1 MAKKKFYMV
10 LDTETANG
18 LDDPLVY
25 DIGFAIVDKK
35 GQVYLEKSFVIYDTF
50 VLMKDL
56 MQTAYYSEKIPQYE
70 KDLKDGKRKL
80 VTLATAQSIIAYNLK
95 KFNVSAVIAHNMR
108 FDYNA
113 LNTTLRYLTKSQKR
127 YFLPYNTTIWCS
139 LAMARTTIG
148 KQKTYRLWC
157 KENGYVTRNNQP
169 RLTAEILYRYITN
182 DDDFVE
188 SHTGLEDVFIEKEI
202 FAHCIRQHKKMQ
214 RTYWK
219 ETA

>member
-25 DIGFAIVDKK
+25 DIGFAIIDKK

-56 MQTAYYSEKIPQYE
+56 MQTAYYAEKIPQYE
-70 KDLKDGKRKL
+70 EDLKNGKRKL
-80 VTLATAQSIIAYNLK
+80 VTLTTAQSIIAYTLK

-148 KQKTYRLWC
+148 KQKTYQLWC
-157 KENGYVTRNNQP
+157 KENGYVTRNDQP
-169 RLTAEILYRYITN
+169 RLTAEILYRYITDNN
-182 DDDFVE
+182 DFIE
-188 SHTGLEDVFIEKEI
+188 SHTGLEDVLIEKEI

-214 RTYWK
+214 CTYWK

>member
-18 LDDPLVY
+18 LDNPLVY
-25 DIGFAIVDKK
+25 DIGFAIIDKK
-35 GQVYLEKSFVIYDTF
+35 GQVYLTKSYVIYDTF

-56 MQTAYYSEKIPQYE
+56 MQTAYYAEKIPQYE
-70 KDLKDGKRKL
+70 EDLKNGKRKL

-95 KFNVSAVIAHNMR
+95 RFNVSAVIAHNMR

-148 KQKTYRLWC
+148 KQKTYQLWC

-169 RLTAEILYRYITN
+169 RLTAEILYRYITDDN
-182 DDDFVE
+182 DFIE
-188 SHTGLEDVFIEKEI
+188 SHTGLEDVLIEKEI

-214 RTYWK
+214 CTYWK

>member
-25 DIGFAIVDKK
+25 DIGFAIIDKK

-70 KDLKDGKRKL
+70 DDLKNGKRKL

-148 KQKTYRLWC
+148 KQKTYQLWC
-157 KENGYVTRNNQP
+157 KDLLPKFSTD
-169 RLTAEILYRYITN
+169 I
-182 DDDFVE
+182 
-188 SHTGLEDVFIEKEI
+188 
-202 FAHCIRQHKKMQ
+202 
-214 RTYWK
+214 
-219 ETA
+219 

>member
-25 DIGFAIVDKK
+25 DIGFAIIDKK

-56 MQTAYYSEKIPQYE
+56 MQTAYYAEKIPQYKE
-70 KDLKDGKRKL
+70 DLKNGKRKL
-80 VTLATAQSIIAYNLK
+80 VTLATAQSIVAYNLK

-157 KENGYVTRNNQP
+157 KENGYITRNNQP

-182 DDDFVE
+182 NDDFVE
-188 SHTGLEDVFIEKEI
+188 SHTGLEDVLIEKEI

>member
-25 DIGFAIVDKK
+25 DIGFAIIDKK

-56 MQTAYYSEKIPQYE
+56 MQTAYYADKIPQYKE
-70 KDLKDGKRKL
+70 DLKSGKRKL

-157 KENGYVTRNNQP
+157 KENGYVTRNNQS
-169 RLTAEILYRYITN
+169 RLTAEILYRYITD

-188 SHTGLEDVFIEKEI
+188 SHTGLEDVLIEKEI

>member
-1 MAKKKFYMV
+1 MALKKYFMV

-25 DIGFAIVDKK
+25 DIGFAIVDKH
-35 GQVYLEKSFVIYDTF
+35 GNVYHTESLVIYDVF
-50 VLMKDL
+50 VLMRDL
-56 MQTAYYSEKIPQYE
+56 METAYYSEKIPQYE
-70 KDLKDGKRKL
+70 TALKAKTRRL
-80 VTLATAQSIIAYNLK
+80 VNFETARQIVTRYIQKY
-95 KFNVSAVIAHNMR
+95 NVSAVIAHNMR

-113 LNTTLRYLTKSQKR
+113 LNTTTRYITKSQKR

-169 RLTAEILYRYITN
+169 RLTAEILYRYITDN
-182 DDDFVE
+182 NNFVE
-188 SHTGLEDVFIEKEI
+188 SHTGLEDVLIEKEI

>member
-1 MAKKKFYMV
+1 MAQKKYFMV

-25 DIGFAIVDKK
+25 DIGFAIVDKH
-35 GQVYLEKSFVIYDTF
+35 GNVYHTESLVIYDVF
-50 VLMKDL
+50 VLMRDL
-56 MQTAYYSEKIPQYE
+56 METAYYSEKIPQYE
-70 KDLKDGKRKL
+70 TALKAKTRRL
-80 VTLATAQSIIAYNLK
+80 VNFETARQIVARYIQKY
-95 KFNVSAVIAHNMR
+95 NVSAVIAHNMR

-113 LNTTLRYLTKSQKR
+113 LNTTMRYITKSQKR
-127 YFLPYNTTIWCS
+127 YFLPYNTTIWCT

-157 KENGYVTRNNQP
+157 KENGYTMRNNQP
-169 RLTAEILYRYITN
+169 RLTAEILYRYITDNN
-182 DDDFVE
+182 DFIE
-188 SHTGLEDVFIEKEI
+188 SHTGLEDVLIEKEI

>member
-25 DIGFAIVDKK
+25 DIGFAIIDKK

-56 MQTAYYSEKIPQYE
+56 MQTAYYAGKIPQYE
-70 KDLKDGKRKL
+70 EDLKNGKRKL

-169 RLTAEILYRYITN
+169 RLTAEILYRYITDNN
-182 DDDFVE
+182 DFIE
-188 SHTGLEDVFIEKEI
+188 SHTGLEDVLIEKEI
-202 FAHCIRQHKKMQ
+202 FAHCTRQHKKMQ

>member
-1 MAKKKFYMV
+1 LK
-10 LDTETANG
+10 NG
-18 LDDPLVY
+18 
-25 DIGFAIVDKK
+25 
-35 GQVYLEKSFVIYDTF
+35 E
-50 VLMKDL
+50 
-56 MQTAYYSEKIPQYE
+56 
-70 KDLKDGKRKL
+70 RKL

-95 KFNVSAVIAHNMR
+95 KFNISAVIAHNMR

-148 KQKTYRLWC
+148 KQKTYQLWC
-157 KENGYVTRNNQP
+157 KENGYITRNNQP
-169 RLTAEILYRYITN
+169 RLTAEILYRYITDNN
-182 DDDFVE
+182 DFIE
-188 SHTGLEDVFIEKEI
+188 SHTGLEDVLIEKEI

>member
-18 LDDPLVY
+18 LDNPLVY
-25 DIGFAIVDKK
+25 DIGFAIIDKK
-35 GQVYLEKSFVIYDTF
+35 GQVYLTKSYVIYDTF

-56 MQTAYYSEKIPQYE
+56 MQTAYYAEKIPQYE
-70 KDLKDGKRKL
+70 EDLKNGKRKL

-95 KFNVSAVIAHNMR
+95 RFNVSAVIAHNMR

-148 KQKTYRLWC
+148 KQKTYQLWC

-169 RLTAEILYRYITN
+169 RLTAEILYRYITDN
-182 DDDFVE
+182 DNFVE
-188 SHTGLEDVFIEKEI
+188 SHTGLEDVLIEKEI

-214 RTYWK
+214 CTYWK